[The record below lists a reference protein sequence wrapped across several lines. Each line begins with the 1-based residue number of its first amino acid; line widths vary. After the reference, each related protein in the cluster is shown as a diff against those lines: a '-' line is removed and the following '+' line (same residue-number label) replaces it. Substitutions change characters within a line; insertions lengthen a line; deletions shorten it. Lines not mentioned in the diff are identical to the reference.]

1 MPRLIPVEVIPNS
14 LWSKEDF
21 TLYLP
26 PQLISSWVKLLEKY
40 DLKEKAMTPNYQ
52 GFEGGI
58 SQEDTDN
65 HLAWRFTGSSAR
77 VMLAV
82 LDPLQNLSE
91 ISNEF
96 TRLFSGNK
104 VFLADLPCGSGAASL
119 SILSIFCEL
128 RKKGIVPRTPIHIVI
143 IGGEISVFA
152 QRYAKEILN
161 YLVNELAEQA
171 ITIEVNIIDWDVC
184 DNFSNTELVKKLKL
198 TSQKCSKKLLFIA
211 NFSGFL
217 EGDNK
222 WPEANNQFEKLFQY
236 SENTNVMI
244 LWIEPKTNKVI
255 NNNGFFPRL
264 VKWFRK
270 TFSQFIGKNKEMED
284 KQYAQDRVKVQHPLV
299 ENSIFKTNL
308 AVKKFYLPKKE

>member
-198 TSQKCSKKLLFIA
+198 TSQKWA
-211 NFSGFL
+211 
-217 EGDNK
+217 
-222 WPEANNQFEKLFQY
+222 
-236 SENTNVMI
+236 
-244 LWIEPKTNKVI
+244 
-255 NNNGFFPRL
+255 L
-264 VKWFRK
+264 V
-270 TFSQFIGKNKEMED
+270 S
-284 KQYAQDRVKVQHPLV
+284 
-299 ENSIFKTNL
+299 SS
-308 AVKKFYLPKKE
+308 